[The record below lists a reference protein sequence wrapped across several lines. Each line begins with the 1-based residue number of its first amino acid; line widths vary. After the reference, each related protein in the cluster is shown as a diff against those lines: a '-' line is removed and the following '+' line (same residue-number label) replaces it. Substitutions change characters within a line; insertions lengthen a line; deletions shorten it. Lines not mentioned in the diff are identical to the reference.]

1 MNIIHLPC
9 SSFPLQS
16 SCYFS
21 EACVYIVRLHV
32 RQPPPQGRPCCLQLP
47 PGGGGAELRYDKEG
61 RIPYNLFFSACP
73 APVPLYLLR
82 EALNL

>member
-1 MNIIHLPC
+1 MLI
-9 SSFPLQS
+9 FPFAKLLLLLRGL
-16 SCYFS
+16 
-21 EACVYIVRLHV
+21 RLHCPTA
-32 RQPPPQGRPCCLQLP
+32 RQASLPHGRPCCLQLP
-47 PGGGGAELRYDKEG
+47 PGGEGAELRYDKEG

>member
-1 MNIIHLPC
+1 MLI
-9 SSFPLQS
+9 FPFAKLLLLLRGL
-16 SCYFS
+16 
-21 EACVYIVRLHV
+21 RLHYPTA
-32 RQPPPQGRPCCLQLP
+32 RQAAPPQGRPCCLQLP

>member
-1 MNIIHLPC
+1 MLIF
-9 SSFPLQS
+9 SFAKLLLLLRS
-16 SCYFS
+16 L
-21 EACVYIVRLHV
+21 RLHCPTASGSPLLRV
-32 RQPPPQGRPCCLQLP
+32 VHAVYSFLP
-47 PGGGGAELRYDKEG
+47 EEEGAELRYDKEG

>member
-1 MNIIHLPC
+1 MFIF
-9 SSFPLQS
+9 SFAKLLLLLRS
-16 SCYFS
+16 L
-21 EACVYIVRLHV
+21 RLHCPTA
-32 RQPPPQGRPCCLQLP
+32 RQAAPLLRVVHAVYSFLP
-47 PGGGGAELRYDKEG
+47 EEEGAELRYDKEG

>member
-1 MNIIHLPC
+1 MLI
-9 SSFPLQS
+9 FPFAKPLLLLRGL
-16 SCYFS
+16 
-21 EACVYIVRLHV
+21 RLHYPTA
-32 RQPPPQGRPCCLQLP
+32 RQAAPPHGRPCCLQLP

>member
-1 MNIIHLPC
+1 MLIF
-9 SSFPLQS
+9 SFAKLLLLLRS
-16 SCYFS
+16 L
-21 EACVYIVRLHV
+21 RLHCPTA
-32 RQPPPQGRPCCLQLP
+32 RQAAPPQGRPCCLQLP

-73 APVPLYLLR
+73 APVPLYLLL

>member
-1 MNIIHLPC
+1 MLI
-9 SSFPLQS
+9 FPFAKLLLLLRS
-16 SCYFS
+16 L
-21 EACVYIVRLHV
+21 RLHYPTA
-32 RQPPPQGRPCCLQLP
+32 RQAAPPHGRPCCLQLP
-47 PGGGGAELRYDKEG
+47 PGGGGGRTTKEG